1 MNSTEIMNAIKEIA
15 QTPGKNDKLGLLD
28 SYMKDPDFERV
39 MVATYNPFV
48 TYGIRPKRR
57 QLESYNR
64 NFTGET
70 WVMLGDLAARRLT
83 GDAAARA
90 VSKEMNQL
98 CEKSAE
104 LLWRI
109 INKDLKA
116 GFSESSIN
124 KVKKGTI
131 PEFSYMRCS
140 LPKDAKLNEWPWSTG
155 VISQIKADG
164 MFFNGNAE
172 ADVVNMCSRQGQP
185 FPYSPYIDLAD
196 QLQTLHSQIGTPDSF
211 YENGTQFHGELLVLD
226 SEGRILPRQI
236 GNGLLNKVNQGDAL
250 PEGYKITAVIW
261 DIVPI
266 ENTGKKGVFNIPYL
280 QRLKTLN
287 SAVGFLK
294 ATGADV
300 LVNIIET
307 KVVRSYD
314 EAMEHYMDARRR
326 KLEGTIV
333 KRPTMT
339 WKDGTSKDQVKLKQE
354 VVVELEVYG
363 FEEGKEGAKT
373 ALTFGSLKC
382 RTKCGLLEVDVGT
395 GFSDELRKSINDNR
409 EMWLERIVAVK
420 SNEIMYAAR
429 GKLKH
434 SLFLPVFVELRL
446 DKVEAD
452 TFAQVVEQFEAAIK

>member
-1 MNSTEIMNAIKEIA
+1 MNSTEIMNAIEEIA

-185 FPYSPYIDLAD
+185 FPYSPYIDLSD

-226 SEGRILPRQI
+226 SEGCILPRQI

-294 ATGADV
+294 ATGVDV

-333 KRPTMT
+333 KKPTMT

>member
-1 MNSTEIMNAIKEIA
+1 MNSTQVFDAIDEIA
-15 QTPGKNDKLGLLD
+15 KTTGKNDKLALLTK
-28 SYMKDPDFERV
+28 YMQDPAFETV
-39 MVATYNPFV
+39 MVFAYDPFK

-64 NFTGET
+64 DFNPGTFE
-70 WVMLGDLAARRLT
+70 LLQNLIDRKLT
-83 GDAAARA
+83 GDAAAKA
-90 VSKEMNQL
+90 VSHEMNSL
-98 CEKSAE
+98 DAKSAE

-140 LPKDAKLNEWPWSTG
+140 LPKDAKLEEWPWATG

-164 MFFNGNAE
+164 MFFNGNVESFA
-172 ADVVNMCSRQGQP
+172 VNLCSRQGQP
-185 FPYSPYIDLAD
+185 FPADAYYDLSN
-196 QLQTLHSQIGTPDSF
+196 QLQLIHSQLGTPGSF
-211 YENGTQFHGELLVLD
+211 YENGTQFHGELLVED
-226 SEGRILPRQI
+226 KDGNVLPRQV
-236 GNGLLNKVNQGDAL
+236 GNGLLNKVNQGDVL
-250 PEGYKITAVIW
+250 PEGHKITAVIW

-266 ENTGKKGVFNIPYL
+266 ENTGKKGIFNVLYL
-280 QRLKTLN
+280 QRLKSL
-287 SAVGFLK
+287 SAAVGFLK
-294 ATGADV
+294 AARNEV

-326 KLEGTIV
+326 KLEGTIA
-333 KRPTMT
+333 KKPTMI

-382 RTKCGLLEVDVGT
+382 RTKCGMLEVDVGT

-409 EMWLERIVAVK
+409 EMWLERIVAIK

-434 SLFLPVFVELRL
+434 SLFLPVYVELRL
-446 DKVEAD
+446 DKAEAD
-452 TFAQVVEQFEAAIK
+452 TFDQVVAQFEAAIK